1 MQFPCCSNPVL
12 SKGAQTLSW
21 GSASQAQEAQLRKPD
36 RRSSEDLHSSLSP
49 VPYLHTERAPGPAVH
64 HSDHTESQRLPFL
77 SLFSDS
83 GTGGLLLLPSGQ
95 LWVWQP
101 CPASGR
107 LLSFQ
112 TDSGPTLNVSSFFYS
127 VEWDASVVKERVA
140 SNVRSSGTGKTH
152 SCGDGDQVGQG
163 SSDHKKRATGRAG
176 LF

>member
-1 MQFPCCSNPVL
+1 MQFPCCSNPAL
-12 SKGAQTLSW
+12 SKGVQTLSW

-112 TDSGPTLNVSSFFYS
+112 TDSGPTLNVSSFFILL
-127 VEWDASVVKERVA
+127 
-140 SNVRSSGTGKTH
+140 SGTHLLLKSVRLRMCEAQEQAKLTP
-152 SCGDGDQVGQG
+152 VEMEI
-163 SSDHKKRATGRAG
+163 R
-176 LF
+176 

>member
-1 MQFPCCSNPVL
+1 MQFPCCSNPAL
-12 SKGAQTLSW
+12 SKGVQTLSW

-112 TDSGPTLNVSSFFYS
+112 MDSGPTLNVSSFFILL
-127 VEWDASVVKERVA
+127 
-140 SNVRSSGTGKTH
+140 SGTHPLLKSVWLRMCEAQEQAKLTP
-152 SCGDGDQVGQG
+152 VEMEI
-163 SSDHKKRATGRAG
+163 R
-176 LF
+176 